1 MLVSFKDEKKNLKAS
16 IDSHDLAGLI
26 AVLEKNKKVKIGHDR
41 YEVVEVSL
49 EINKYTNS
57 DDLAE
62 VTVTVKEA

>member
-1 MLVSFKDEKKNLKAS
+1 M
-16 IDSHDLAGLI
+16 
-26 AVLEKNKKVKIGHDR
+26 LEKNKKVKIGHDR